1 MGRAPSVALY
11 QKHNSARPTAAMAT
25 CTTLSLATSSAIL
38 TNLVEFQRDATKC
51 DVCRAHLGEQS
62 YAICRNPDPDPD
74 ARDTGG
80 QHEQHSACV
89 NCVKSLA
96 YIGEAAACVVCL
108 DALGGRRSAVRFA
121 GVALRPAV
129 KNGLAN
135 RMIRGFKDAEESL
148 EQARD
153 QRDAER
159 LQEGV
164 ERRGVAVEE
173 VRRRRQE
180 AEALKGRLEEEAR
193 LAKERGRPEGEE
205 VVSHPHE
212 DTRSVE
218 GALETTEEEATEEEA
233 NLLDYCEVRDR
244 TLRQPVGKP
253 TRKKRAMSEG
263 AREQFRKKRKQ
274 DALIKRAKLEG
285 YDALAYENAVLRK
298 KLART
303 IEVSK
308 DWMVDRLECGE
319 WIDLFTC
326 EVDTALE
333 EVEASHRDDQGP
345 IDVDEEGEE
354 EEE

>member
-1 MGRAPSVALY
+1 
-11 QKHNSARPTAAMAT
+11 MAT
-25 CTTLSLATSSAIL
+25 CTTLSLATSSEIL

-51 DVCRAHLGEQS
+51 DVCRAHLVGQS

-153 QRDAER
+153 QRDTER
-159 LQEGV
+159 LQEGA

-180 AEALKGRLEEEAR
+180 ADALKGRLEEEAR
-193 LAKERGRPEGEE
+193 LAKGRGSPEGGE

-212 DTRSVE
+212 DKRRVE
-218 GALETTEEEATEEEA
+218 GALEATEEET

-244 TLRQPVGKP
+244 MLRQPVGKP
-253 TRKKRAMSEG
+253 TRKKRAMSEE
-263 AREQFRKKRKQ
+263 AREEFRKKRKQ

-285 YDALAYENAVLRK
+285 YDALAYENAVLKK

-308 DWMVDRLECGE
+308 DWMVDRLECEE
-319 WIDLFTC
+319 WFDLFAC

-333 EVEASHRDDQGP
+333 EVEASHRDDLGP
-345 IDVDEEGEE
+345 IDVDGEGGEGEE
-354 EEE
+354 